1 MEKITIVK
9 AKFEI
14 EAKGRRPRIK
24 VRKHQSFKINVE
36 EYVYDRIDLWNSQNQ
51 LKKELHDESMAKKV
65 VAVYRNEEFVRII
78 DPMFKSFYED
88 VRIVTVKQ
96 VAIDKRKKESK
107 IQHCERLCRKKENSF
122 SEISML
128 QDMLEHICKYERSA
142 RTNKLKI
149 AIEKSI
155 DKFFI

>member
-24 VRKHQSFKINVE
+24 VRKHQSFKIDVE

-51 LKKELHDESMAKKV
+51 LKKELHDESMTKKV
-65 VAVYRNEEFVRII
+65 VAVYRNEEFVRTI
-78 DPMFKSFYED
+78 DPMFKSLYED

-96 VAIDKRKKESK
+96 VAIDKKKKESK

-122 SEISML
+122 YEISML
-128 QDMLEHICKYERSA
+128 QDMLEHICKYERSE
-142 RTNKLKI
+142 RMSKLRRD
-149 AIEKSI
+149 IEKSI

>member
-14 EAKGRRPRIK
+14 EAKGGRPRIK
-24 VRKHQSFKINVE
+24 VRKHQSFKIDVE
-36 EYVYDRIDLWNSQNQ
+36 EYVSERIDFWNIKDQ

-65 VAVYRNEEFVRII
+65 VAVYRNEEFVRTI
-78 DPMFKSFYED
+78 DPMFKSLYED

-122 SEISML
+122 AEISML
-128 QDMLEHICKYERSA
+128 QDMLEHICKYERSE
-142 RTNKLKI
+142 RMNKLKR